1 MTTLRDV
8 ANRAGV
14 SIGSVSAVINRTAPV
29 SAALRLRVMTAID
42 ELGYAPDGVA
52 RSLKTGRTRT
62 IGLVIPDITNPLF
75 AALAAA
81 IERTC
86 DAAGYALVLCATAD
100 DPEKELRALRLMRTQ
115 RADGLILVL
124 SGVEPGNADAIRR
137 LVTMPA
143 VLVDRTLRGL
153 ADFDSVTVD
162 NRGAARLAVEHMIGC
177 GHRRI
182 GIVTGRPGIS
192 ISTERFEGYREALA
206 AAGIPLGDDLAAC
219 GDFHIETALQATV
232 TLLRLRPRPTAI
244 FSTSNLTT
252 IGVMRAIA
260 DQGLGC
266 PQDVS
271 VAGIDDFEWSTAF
284 SPRLT
289 AVVQP
294 VQAIGER
301 AVECL
306 LARLAGPPP
315 AEPVRDVFAPQLVV
329 RDSCRMIG

>member
-29 SAALRLRVMTAID
+29 SATLRLRVLAAID

-75 AALAAA
+75 AALAAT
-81 IERTC
+81 IERAC

-100 DPEKELRALRLMRTQ
+100 DPEKELRHLRLMRTQ

-124 SGVEPGNADAIRR
+124 SGVEPGNAEAIRR

-162 NRGAARLAVEHMIGC
+162 NRAAARLAVEHMIRS

-192 ISTERFEGYREALA
+192 ISTDRFEGYREALA
-206 AAGIPLGDDLAAC
+206 EAGIPLDDDLAAC
-219 GDFHIETALQATV
+219 GDFRIETAMRAAAALLQ
-232 TLLRLRPRPTAI
+232 RRPQPTAV

-260 DQGLGC
+260 EQGLRC
-266 PQDVS
+266 PDDVS

-294 VQAIGER
+294 VQAIGGR

-306 LARLAGPPP
+306 LARLSGPPP

-329 RDSCRMIG
+329 RESCRVIG

>member
-29 SAALRLRVMTAID
+29 SATLRLRVLAAID

-62 IGLVIPDITNPLF
+62 IGLMIPDITNPLF
-75 AALAAA
+75 AALAAT

-86 DAAGYALVLCATAD
+86 DAAGYALVLCTTAD
-100 DPEKELRALRLMRTQ
+100 DPEKELRHLRLMRTQ

-124 SGVEPGNADAIRR
+124 SGVEPGNAEAIRR

-153 ADFDSVTVD
+153 ADFDSVTLD
-162 NRGAARLAVEHMIGC
+162 NRAAARLAVEHMIGC

-206 AAGIPLGDDLAAC
+206 EAGIAFAEDLAAC
-219 GDFHIETALQATV
+219 GDFHIETAMQATA
-232 TLLRLRPRPTAI
+232 TLLQRRPRPTAI

-260 DQGLGC
+260 EQGLSC
-266 PQDVS
+266 PQDIS

-306 LARLAGPPP
+306 LARFAGPPP

-329 RDSCRMIG
+329 RESCRVIG

>member
-29 SAALRLRVMTAID
+29 SATLRQRVLAAID

-75 AALAAA
+75 AALAAT
-81 IERTC
+81 IERAC
-86 DAAGYALVLCATAD
+86 DAAGYALVLCASAD
-100 DPEKELRALRLMRTQ
+100 DPEKELRHLRLMRTQ
-115 RADGLILVL
+115 RADGLVLVL
-124 SGVEPGNADAIRR
+124 SGVEPGNAEAIRR

-162 NRGAARLAVEHMIGC
+162 NRAAARLAVEHMIRC

-192 ISTERFEGYREALA
+192 ISTERFEGYRQALA
-206 AAGIPLGDDLAAC
+206 DAGLDLDEDLAAC
-219 GDFHIETALQATV
+219 GDFHIETAMRATAA
-232 TLLRLRPRPTAI
+232 LLRSRPTAI

-260 DQGLGC
+260 EQGLRC
-266 PQDVS
+266 PEDVS

-294 VQAIGER
+294 VQAIGRR

-329 RDSCRMIG
+329 RESCRVIG

>member
-1 MTTLRDV
+1 MATLRDV

-29 SAALRLRVMTAID
+29 STALRQRVMEAIE

-62 IGLVIPDITNPLF
+62 IGLIIPDITNPLF
-75 AALAAA
+75 AALASA
-81 IERTC
+81 IERAC

-100 DPEKELRALRLMRTQ
+100 DPEKELRHLQLMRTQ

-124 SGVEPGNADAIRR
+124 SGVEPGDAGAIRR
-137 LVTMPA
+137 LVTVPA
-143 VLVDRTLRGL
+143 VLVDRTLQGL
-153 ADFDSVTVD
+153 ADFDSVTLD
-162 NRGAARLAVEHMIGC
+162 NRAAARMAMEYLIRS

-192 ISTERFEGYREALA
+192 ISTDRLEGYREALA
-206 AAGIPLGDDLAAC
+206 EAGIGFTEDLAAC
-219 GDFHIETALQATV
+219 GDFRIDTAIEATV
-232 TLLRLRPRPTAI
+232 ALLHRRPRPTAI

-260 DQGLGC
+260 EQGFRC
-266 PQDVS
+266 PQDIS
-271 VAGIDDFEWSTAF
+271 VAAIDDFEWATAF

-294 VQAIGER
+294 VQAIGAR
-301 AVECL
+301 AVDCL
-306 LARLAGPPP
+306 LARLGGTPP
-315 AEPVRDVFAPQLVV
+315 AEPAHHVFAPQLVV
-329 RDSCRMIG
+329 RDSCRVIG

>member
-1 MTTLRDV
+1 MATLRDV

-14 SIGSVSAVINRTAPV
+14 SIGSVSAVVNRTAPV
-29 SAALRLRVMTAID
+29 SATLRQRVLAAIE

-62 IGLVIPDITNPLF
+62 IGLIIPDLTNPLF

-81 IERTC
+81 IERAC
-86 DAAGYALVLCATAD
+86 DAAGYALVLCASAD
-100 DPEKELRALRLMRTQ
+100 DPEKELRHLQLMRTQ

-124 SGVEPGNADAIRR
+124 SGVEPGNAEAIRR
-137 LVTMPA
+137 LVTVPA

-153 ADFDSVTVD
+153 PEFDSVMLD
-162 NRGAARLAVEHMIGC
+162 DRAAARMVVEYLVRS

-182 GIVTGRPGIS
+182 GVITGRPGIS
-192 ISTERFEGYREALA
+192 TATDRFDGYREALDE
-206 AAGIPLGDDLAAC
+206 AGIAFDEALAVC
-219 GDFHIETALQATV
+219 GDFQIETAKDATAA
-232 TLLRLRPRPTAI
+232 LLHRRPRPTAI

-260 DQGLGC
+260 EQGFRC
-266 PQDVS
+266 PKDVS
-271 VAGIDDFEWSTAF
+271 VAGIGDFEWSTAF
-284 SPRLT
+284 SPGLT

-294 VQAIGER
+294 VRAMGER

-306 LARLAGPPP
+306 LARLAGTPP
-315 AEPVRDVFAPQLVV
+315 AGPVRAVFAPQLAV
-329 RDSCRMIG
+329 RDSCRVIA

>member
-29 SAALRLRVMTAID
+29 SATLRLRVMAAID

-81 IERTC
+81 TERAC

-124 SGVEPGNADAIRR
+124 SGVEPGNVDAIRR

-162 NRGAARLAVEHMIGC
+162 NRAAARLAVEHMIGC

-206 AAGIPLGDDLAAC
+206 AAGIPLDDDLAAC
-219 GDFHIETALQATV
+219 GDFHIETALQATAA
-232 TLLRLRPRPTAI
+232 LLQRRPRPTAI

-260 DQGLGC
+260 EQGLSC

-315 AEPVRDVFAPQLVV
+315 TEPVRDVFAPQLVI
-329 RDSCRMIG
+329 RESCRAIG

>member
-1 MTTLRDV
+1 MATLRDV

-14 SIGSVSAVINRTAPV
+14 SIGSVSAVVNRTAPV
-29 SAALRLRVMTAID
+29 SATLRQRVLAAIE

-52 RSLKTGRTRT
+52 RSLKTGRTRI

-81 IERTC
+81 IERAC

-100 DPEKELRALRLMRTQ
+100 DPEKELRHLRLMRTQ
-115 RADGLILVL
+115 RADGMILVL
-124 SGVEPGNADAIRR
+124 SGVEPGNAEAIRR
-137 LVTMPA
+137 LITVPA
-143 VLVDRTLRGL
+143 VLVDRALQGL
-153 ADFDSVTVD
+153 PEFDSVTLD
-162 NRGAARLAVEHMIGC
+162 NRAAARLAVEHMIRC

-192 ISTERFEGYREALA
+192 ISTERFEGYRQALA
-206 AAGIPLGDDLAAC
+206 EAGIGLDDHLAAC
-219 GDFHIETALQATV
+219 GDFHIETAMRATAA
-232 TLLRLRPRPTAI
+232 LLHRRPRPTAI

-260 DQGLGC
+260 EQGLHC
-266 PQDVS
+266 PQDIS

-301 AVECL
+301 AVDCL
-306 LARLAGPPP
+306 LARLAGTPP
-315 AEPVRDVFAPQLVV
+315 AEPVRAVFAPLLVV
-329 RDSCRMIG
+329 RDSCREIG

>member
-29 SAALRLRVMTAID
+29 STMLRQRVMAAIE

-62 IGLVIPDITNPLF
+62 VGLVIPDITNPLF
-75 AALAAA
+75 AALAAT
-81 IERTC
+81 IERAC

-100 DPEKELRALRLMRTQ
+100 DPEKELRHLRLMRTQ

-124 SGVEPGNADAIRR
+124 SGVEPGNAEAIRR

-153 ADFDSVTVD
+153 ADYDSVTLD
-162 NRGAARLAVEHMIGC
+162 NRAASRLAVEHMIRS

-206 AAGIPLGDDLAAC
+206 EAGVPFTEDLVAC
-219 GDFHIETALQATV
+219 GDFHIETAMQATAA
-232 TLLRLRPRPTAI
+232 LLRRRPRPTAI

-252 IGVMRAIA
+252 IGVMRAVA
-260 DQGLGC
+260 EQGFRC
-266 PQDVS
+266 PADVS

-306 LARLAGPPP
+306 LARLDGRPP
-315 AEPVRDVFAPQLVV
+315 AAPVHQVFAPQLVV
-329 RDSCRMIG
+329 RDSCRVIG